1 MTGTTDGT
9 ASTGAAG
16 STSSAD
22 TFAMLQKQYFYLD
35 QNFNRLFAATTT
47 DDERDALRTDYVQ
60 SRDNYWKARGQRFND
75 DDPMVQELQQKVT
88 DAQQRI
94 ETAGQRLDDIAGFL
108 DLVTNAVNLGSR
120 LVSLAA
126 V

>member
-1 MTGTTDGT
+1 MTDTTDGT
-9 ASTGAAG
+9 ASTGTAG
-16 STSSAD
+16 ATSAAD

-47 DDERDALRTDYVQ
+47 DDERDTLRTDYVQ
-60 SRDNYWKARGQRFND
+60 ARDNYWKARGQRFND
-75 DDPMVQELQQKVT
+75 DDPMVQELQQKVGA
-88 DAQQRI
+88 AQQQI
-94 ETAGQRLDDIAGFL
+94 EKAGQRLDDVAGFL